1 MLVGILS
8 DTHGLMRPEALDAL
22 SGSNLIIHAG
32 DVGAPEVLER
42 LRGIAPV
49 FAVRG
54 NVDTQAWADQLP
66 NTQIVPVGVHK
77 FYVLH
82 NISHLAVDPVEAGVA
97 AVVFGHSHEPSTE
110 TRNGV
115 LYFNPG
121 SAGRRRFKLP
131 ICVARV
137 EVSDTRIEPTV
148 VALNI
153 R

>member
-32 DVGAPEVLER
+32 DVGAPEVLEK

-82 NISHLAVDPVEAGVA
+82 NISDLAVDPVEAGVA
-97 AVVFGHSHEPSTE
+97 AVVFGHSHKPSIE

-115 LYFNPG
+115 LYLNPG
-121 SAGRRRFKLP
+121 SAGPRRFKLP

-137 EVSDTRIEPTV
+137 EVSDTRIEPAII
-148 VALNI
+148 ALDI